1 MCMKVIFKNK
11 KCPYKSVRIT
21 KRTID
26 RIIESGIGHL
36 SLDDFEVEIR
46 PSRKKHG
53 KRAKNQ

>member
-1 MCMKVIFKNK
+1 MRMIFKNK

-46 PSRKKHG
+46 PIRKKHG

>member
-1 MCMKVIFKNK
+1 MKVIFTDKR
-11 KCPYKSVRIT
+11 CPYKSVRIT

-36 SLDDFEVEIR
+36 SLDDFDEVEIR
-46 PSRKKHG
+46 PKGKKHG